1 MAGLADFANSYFG
14 TLGMAQQFQ
23 LGQQQKEMNALNL
36 QRQYKQLETQQK
48 VQGALE
54 RLHESYKNPVGSS
67 GDETNDM
74 LGRARMLD
82 EEADMYRR
90 LGGVDYE
97 KQAKD
102 ASMEANRLRRSAL
115 AERKTD
121 AEQFS
126 DAVINVYDQTSLEG
140 ALDKLQGENPKLYRQ
155 VLQDAQRNGVNLT
168 NYESAKPYLDAR
180 FAQAKTMTG
189 RMSVQEKILKD
200 REDAEMKREK
210 QRIDNETKLARLD
223 IQRRDLD
230 IRMAGLDLR
239 EKERQI
245 KEAAERRQ
253 REELGRKRLKDYADN
268 VQRYEKD
275 VQSLYSKRVA
285 QERVVFGLHLPQE
298 EEDKKIDAIRDDH
311 ARELKRTVANAKA
324 LGVPVDPSKILLTA
338 KERARQQPK
347 IPSKQDVIKLD

>member
-14 TLGMAQQFQ
+14 TLGMAQQYQ

-36 QRQYKQLETQQK
+36 QKQYRSLETQQK

-54 RLHESYKNPVGSS
+54 RLHQSYQNPVGQS
-67 GDETNDM
+67 GDDVADM
-74 LGRARMLD
+74 MSRAKMLD

-115 AERKTD
+115 QEKKTD

-189 RMSVQEKILKD
+189 RMGVQEKILKD

-223 IQRRDLD
+223 MQRRDLD

-253 REELGRKRLKDYADN
+253 REALNERKQQDYAKN
-268 VQRYEKD
+268 VQNYERN
-275 VQSLYSKRVA
+275 VQSLYSKRIA
-285 QERVVFGLHLPQE
+285 QEKEIEKLPIDPEEIVQRVTKVRNE
-298 EEDKKIDAIRDDH
+298 YN
-311 ARELKRTVANAKA
+311 RELKRVIKNAEASGIKMRPD
-324 LGVPVDPSKILLTA
+324 LPSLTKEQKIT
-338 KERARQQPK
+338 
-347 IPSKQDVIKLD
+347 PSKQDVIKLD

>member
-14 TLGMAQQFQ
+14 TLGMAQQYQ

-36 QRQYKQLETQQK
+36 QKQYRSLETQQK

-54 RLHESYKNPVGSS
+54 RLHQSYQNPVGQS
-67 GDETNDM
+67 GDDVADM
-74 LGRARMLD
+74 MSRAKMLD

-97 KQAKD
+97 KNAKD

-115 AERKTD
+115 QEKKTD

-126 DAVINVYDQTSLEG
+126 DAVINVYDQTSLDG
-140 ALDKLQGENPKLYRQ
+140 ALDKLQEENPKLYRQ

-189 RMSVQEKILKD
+189 RMGVQEKILKD

-230 IRMAGLDLR
+230 IRSQKLDLQ

-253 REELGRKRLKDYADN
+253 REALNERKQQDYAKN
-268 VQRYEKD
+268 VQNYERN
-275 VQSLYSKRVA
+275 VQSLYSKRIA
-285 QERVVFGLHLPQE
+285 QEKEIERLPIAPEEIVQRVTKV
-298 EEDKKIDAIRDDH
+298 RDEYN
-311 ARELKRTVANAKA
+311 RELKRVIKNAEA
-324 LGVPVDPSKILLTA
+324 SGIRMRTDLPSLT
-338 KERARQQPK
+338 KEQK
-347 IPSKQDVIKLD
+347 STPSNQDVIKLD

>member
-14 TLGMAQQFQ
+14 TLGMAQQYQ

-36 QRQYKQLETQQK
+36 QKQYRSLETQQK

-54 RLHESYKNPVGSS
+54 RLHQSYQNPVGQS
-67 GDETNDM
+67 GDDVADM
-74 LGRARMLD
+74 MSRAKMLD

-90 LGGVDYE
+90 IGGVDYE
-97 KQAKD
+97 KNAKD

-115 AERKTD
+115 QEKKTD

-126 DAVINVYDQTSLEG
+126 DAVINVYDQSSLEG
-140 ALDKLQGENPKLYRQ
+140 ALDKLQEENPKLYRQ

-189 RMSVQEKILKD
+189 RMRVQEQILKD

-223 IQRRDLD
+223 MQRRELD

-239 EKERQI
+239 EKERQL
-245 KEAAERRQ
+245 KETAERRQ
-253 REELGRKRLKDYADN
+253 REELERKRLKDYADN

-275 VQSLYSKRVA
+275 VQSLYSNLSTKEKTIR
-285 QERVVFGLHLPQE
+285 GLKLTPE
-298 EEDKKIDAIRDDH
+298 EEVKKLTEVRSDYKRELDRVIGNAKGMGLSFTDKKIKRQPDAPS
-311 ARELKRTVANAKA
+311 LPSGWSVTVK
-324 LGVPVDPSKILLTA
+324 
-338 KERARQQPK
+338 
-347 IPSKQDVIKLD
+347 